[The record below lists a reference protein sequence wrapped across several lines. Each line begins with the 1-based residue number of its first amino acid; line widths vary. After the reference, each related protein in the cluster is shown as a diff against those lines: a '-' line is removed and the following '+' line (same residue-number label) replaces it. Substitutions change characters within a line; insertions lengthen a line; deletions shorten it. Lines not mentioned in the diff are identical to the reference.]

1 MKIAIWKFLRI
12 GFTDY
17 LLPAGI
23 VADIKKKMSEE
34 IHTLKY
40 IVFRL
45 DALRSSHNED
55 FFLNETL
62 QILDLAKQYNLT
74 KAEFEAACKGFVSP
88 QPQAQKQ
95 MPKSN
100 YLGNRLL
107 YTRKQK
113 IYLPMPKEGQIL
125 WRKDKR
131 RPGSCKVVKVDD
143 LRTTVQWTSTG
154 RHTSILNT
162 NIKDP
167 FLFSHKQT

>member
-1 MKIAIWKFLRI
+1 MKIAVWKFLQI
-12 GFTDY
+12 GFTDS
-17 LLPAGI
+17 LLPAAI
-23 VADIKKKMSEE
+23 VADIKKSMSEE
-34 IHTLKY
+34 IHALKY

-45 DALRSSHNED
+45 DTSRSSHNKEC
-55 FFLNETL
+55 FLNETL

-74 KAEFEAACKGFVSP
+74 KAEFEAACIAFVSP
-88 QPQAQKQ
+88 QLQTQKHLQ
-95 MPKSN
+95 ITTSRR
-100 YLGNRLL
+100 NRLFSA
-107 YTRKQK
+107 RKQK
-113 IYLPMPKEGQIL
+113 VYLPIPKEGQIL